1 MASAASRSLWPVRPS
16 SMAIDCS
23 RSKPPTSMGR
33 QWACAQSTRFV
44 VVATTRKPSPWG
56 TRSLRSSARSTLS
69 KTTRR
74 SAASA
79 DSSASRQRRARVSGV
94 RSSVSP
100 TPMRCPSSERP
111 SRTLPRDSAL
121 THATSGHSSS
131 MQRAAMAAASCDFPQ
146 PCIPARIVRG
156 APAEKTASNRSSCS
170 RLVMKPSASMGRL
183 PKRMGEGRV
192 GACGGNAFT
201 ASSMRF
207 TRSLISKVSRCD
219 SICLASIRRATFRVS
234 SVFVS
239 NCLRASRVKREDPG
253 ARHVNSRATV
263 LTNSSKRGSASS
275 STFLRNS
282 WPRSLRRSSKW
293 SGSRTAATTAPPSE
307 ATCSRRAATSVAA
320 PGSNSTSRPCSLCL
334 RLAPLTAAARR
345 EAIPLPRASAA
356 LLPGFPSAAMALH
369 SS

>member
-1 MASAASRSLWPVRPS
+1 
-16 SMAIDCS
+16 MAIDCS
-23 RSKPPTSMGR
+23 RSKPPMSMGR

-79 DSSASRQRRARVSGV
+79 SSSALRQSCASASGV

-100 TPMRCPSSERP
+100 TPMRCPSSDSP

-131 MQRAAMAAASCDFPQ
+131 TQRAATAAASCDFPQ

-156 APAEKTASNRSSCS
+156 AAAEKTASNRSSCS
-170 RLVMKPSASMGRL
+170 LLVTKPSTSIGRL
-183 PKRMGEGRV
+183 PKRMREGR
-192 GACGGNAFT
+192 ARTGGGGAFT

-207 TRSLISKVSRCD
+207 TRSLISVMSRCD

-239 NCLRASRVKREDPG
+239 SSLRASRLNREDPG
-253 ARHVNSRATV
+253 AREVNSRATV
-263 LTNSSKRGSASS
+263 LTSSSKRGSAFS

-282 WPRSLRRSSKW
+282 WPRSLRRSSKR
-293 SGSRTAATTAPPSE
+293 SGSWTAATTARPS
-307 ATCSRRAATSVAA
+307 ATTCSRRAATSVAA
-320 PGSNSTSRPCSLCL
+320 PGNNSTSRPCSVYL

-345 EAIPLPRASAA
+345 AAISVPRASVAS
-356 LLPGFPSAAMALH
+356 LLRFPSAAMALH